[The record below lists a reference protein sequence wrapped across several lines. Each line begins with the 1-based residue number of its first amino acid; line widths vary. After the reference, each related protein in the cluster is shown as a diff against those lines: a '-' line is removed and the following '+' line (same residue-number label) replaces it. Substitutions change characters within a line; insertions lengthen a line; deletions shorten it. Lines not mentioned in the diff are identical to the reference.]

1 MGLTVDQVI
10 SHEVELATRRFGLIL
25 HVLAVPCHRQS
36 VAHWEAGDVILVVDT
51 SESVLVLE
59 RSPGEVATID
69 VSTSNQRDLLG
80 NGELRS
86 ERFRFLVSILIDSK
100 VDCCTISILL
110 VSQDDEHTYHFR
122 KIEEMKRLNWWLRP
136 VPHSGSK

>member
-1 MGLTVDQVI
+1 MLTVP
-10 SHEVELATRRFGLIL
+10 S
-25 HVLAVPCHRQS
+25 HRQS
-36 VAHWEAGDVILVVDT
+36 VAHRETRNVILVVDT
-51 SESVLVLE
+51 SKTVLVLE

-69 VSTSNQRDLLG
+69 VSTSNQGDLLG